1 MNDLATIPDL
11 MAEYLRRVNA
21 YTDEVTYYGPN
32 SWSFA
37 TARAT
42 AEMVADNG
50 ERLYRGLIRRHTL
63 IGASGDALTEVL
75 EEHGTPRLGPA
86 RARAFVILRPYVT
99 TITAVSGGLIEVD
112 DASHFEAGSSIR
124 VATDDGAQSEIATV
138 VAITEGTGPNGGD
151 ELDVGA
157 LVGSYASGD
166 VVLLRGTISA
176 GTILTSTS
184 GAQYATL
191 EETTVGDANPVMQGE
206 STSLALADK
215 VWVESLVTGEDGNAD
230 ALTIDALQTPNDA
243 VREVLNPFRADGGTT
258 EERDFDA
265 KYRAAHLAQL
275 QAVDTHASLEASAT
289 RGDTDIRRAFAED
302 ADDVST
308 IRIRVLTRSGAPL
321 SQTRRAA
328 LEAYL
333 AQHLRSRVGIEVRN
347 VQATAIE
354 VVATVSLEPGTDT
367 IPVRLRAAWRS
378 AADRLA
384 TYVDWRRWPENSE
397 VQAAELLGL
406 VNRATG
412 IANVVTETFQP
423 SADVAVPAASVP
435 MLVRLTLVELSTGEP
450 FGADLRT
457 TY

>member
-157 LVGSYASGD
+157 LVERRRGAPAWHD
-166 VVLLRGTISA
+166 LRWDHPD
-176 GTILTSTS
+176 
-184 GAQYATL
+184 QH
-191 EETTVGDANPVMQGE
+191 QRR
-206 STSLALADK
+206 
-215 VWVESLVTGEDGNAD
+215 
-230 ALTIDALQTPNDA
+230 A
-243 VREVLNPFRADGGTT
+243 VRDAGGDHGG
-258 EERDFDA
+258 R
-265 KYRAAHLAQL
+265 RQPG
-275 QAVDTHASLEASAT
+275 HAGREH
-289 RGDTDIRRAFAED
+289 
-302 ADDVST
+302 VP
-308 IRIRVLTRSGAPL
+308 GA
-321 SQTRRAA
+321 R
-328 LEAYL
+328 
-333 AQHLRSRVGIEVRN
+333 
-347 VQATAIE
+347 
-354 VVATVSLEPGTDT
+354 
-367 IPVRLRAAWRS
+367 
-378 AADRLA
+378 
-384 TYVDWRRWPENSE
+384 
-397 VQAAELLGL
+397 
-406 VNRATG
+406 
-412 IANVVTETFQP
+412 
-423 SADVAVPAASVP
+423 
-435 MLVRLTLVELSTGEP
+435 
-450 FGADLRT
+450 
-457 TY
+457 